1 MVALSKFYPD
11 SHVTP
16 HGVKT
21 NCYAHM
27 LGLPPGDGGLMNR
40 EHKSQPGAR
49 CKAPHT
55 LSPLRFDKLDVAI
68 KQLRRRVKC
77 DNPNKVHLIAGPH
90 GMSTLTRELPNGY
103 HMSIGI
109 VGPDDFHFLRREL
122 IVTALNDKILQI
134 TNPCLIKRLQGAQRA
149 GHTYVWSHVAGW
161 SAGMKFTDASGR
173 LILNPIPREETTNVR
188 LSAHPDYTPS
198 NHKYGDLHYT
208 RFVGAWKIKSRS
220 ARVSSNGQKS
230 VDLRAMANK
239 LTSMGVPRSVA
250 STVMH
255 NRAKNVAITRKA
267 AHKSKA

>member
-1 MVALSKFYPD
+1 MVALSKFFPD

-40 EHKSQPGAR
+40 EHKSQPGSR

-55 LSPLRFDKLDVAI
+55 LAPLRFDNLDVAI

-77 DNPNKVHLIAGPH
+77 DNPQTVHLIAGPH
-90 GMSTLTRELPNGY
+90 DKTTLTRDVPNGY

-122 IVTALNDKILQI
+122 ISTALNDKIIQM
-134 TNPCLIKRLQGAQRA
+134 TNPCLIKRLQKARRA

-173 LILNPIPREETTNVR
+173 LIHNPIPREDAANVR
-188 LSAHPDYTPS
+188 SSADADYAPS

-230 VDLRAMANK
+230 VDMRAMTNK
-239 LTSMGVPRSVA
+239 LTAMGVPKSAA
-250 STVMH
+250 SIIMR
-255 NRAKNVAITRKA
+255 NRARNGGIARKA
-267 AHKSKA
+267 AHKSNA